1 MERIYNSRRN
11 FNQLKRRQY
20 DGNPSNQN
28 MYYMYMRRYYEEYIR
43 RQNNQYLYMKNYYE
57 QIIKRQNNKYLTMK
71 NYYEEYIKNQDK
83 YYLYLKNHYEENN
96 RISNDIIENERKYYI
111 NNTSQS
117 EILSSFKD
125 VNIKDNNEKVFEE
138 NYEEILEENNKEVVK
153 DVEELLY
160 EKKEEFCI
168 NDKKEAINEDNKEF
182 IEQRD
187 KEFLKEVNRE
197 LLEDNNEDSLKENNK
212 KIIKDDSNFFCEN
225 NEKLIKKRSKE
236 LLQKNSKELL
246 EEKEEGFLVE
256 EDKASLEDNDE
267 VCLEKSDK
275 EFIEQRD
282 NKFLGKVNKES
293 LDEEYEVVVK
303 ERDYENNKITTEGIY
318 INLPVILAEANITIS
333 IEDTIKIDGNIKEI
347 KRIKMKVFLT
357 QSHLIPFSASNTEP
371 NTGVLFIKGI
381 IKKDIEY
388 ETTNYNDLGKENDFG
403 NMRYCTVE
411 VPFNFTIRINFI
423 RQPIF
428 VENYTIS
435 EVRFLRNENQVCE
448 INEDSVIGNDP
459 YEQSFSSTEIFNE
472 KPFVELV
479 KATFLEINI
488 NKNSIMNQEIDNEE
502 GINKIKEKVIVNLMI
517 RVLQNQQLKVEVEQD
532 LN

>member
-1 MERIYNSRRN
+1 MQK
-11 FNQLKRRQY
+11 F
-20 DGNPSNQN
+20 
-28 MYYMYMRRYYEEYIR
+28 
-43 RQNNQYLYMKNYYE
+43 
-57 QIIKRQNNKYLTMK
+57 
-71 NYYEEYIKNQDK
+71 
-83 YYLYLKNHYEENN
+83 
-96 RISNDIIENERKYYI
+96 
-111 NNTSQS
+111 
-117 EILSSFKD
+117 
-125 VNIKDNNEKVFEE
+125 
-138 NYEEILEENNKEVVK
+138 LEENNKEVVK
-153 DVEELLY
+153 DVEELLD
-160 EKKEEFCI
+160 EKKEEFFI
-168 NDKKEAINEDNKEF
+168 DGKKEAINEDNKEF
-182 IEQRD
+182 IEQSD

-197 LLEDNNEDSLKENNK
+197 LLGDNNEDWSKENNK
-212 KIIKDDSNFFCEN
+212 KVIEDDSNFFCEN
-225 NEKLIKKRSKE
+225 NEKLIEKRSKE
-236 LLQKNSKELL
+236 LLQESSEELL

-282 NKFLGKVNKES
+282 NKFLGEVNKKS
-293 LDEEYEVVVK
+293 LDEEYEIAVK

-318 INLPVILAEANITIS
+318 INLPVILAETNITIS
-333 IEDTIKIDGNIKEI
+333 IEDTIKIDENIKEI

-357 QSHLIPFSASNTEP
+357 QSRFIPFSASNTEP

-381 IKKDIEY
+381 IKKNIEY

-411 VPFNFTIRINFI
+411 VPFNFSIRINFI

-459 YEQSFSSTEIFNE
+459 YEQIFSSTEIFNE

-517 RVLQNQQLKVEVEQD
+517 RVLQNQQLKVEIE
-532 LN
+532 